1 MTNYLLEATLEIA
14 PDTRFECL
22 YTAILLRS
30 DYSDVSDDLDL
41 S

>member
-14 PDTRFECL
+14 PDTRFKCL
-22 YTAILLRS
+22 YTVANIRS